1 VSRKKNNRL
10 SIEGSLARAAVLVL
24 VVVSLLTTTATRALA
39 PPPDGTPPI
48 ANAGPDQTVNEDTPV
63 AFDGSGSTDNVGIVN
78 YTWALPAAV
87 GPARPVVNLS
97 IGGSAAAFDP
107 VRPLLYLLG
116 SRNVSVVNLTTGLV
130 DRVFPIDHVATYPMS
145 LTVAPRGAYMAVG
158 IPFGERGYY
167 FFGPF
172 QSYVATFDLVTQT
185 KIGEFFIDEDVYRT
199 LVTDDGYAIVAG
211 GSGQWSALH
220 MMNAKDGTVSPQTAT
235 IWQYSS
241 IALHPSETRL
251 YSLEDDGLYPPSVHR
266 FDFAPGLG
274 FTGGYDWPYF
284 GTYPGTPLWVSRDL
298 ILTGGGYL
306 LTSRDNASED
316 MQSAGRLPGGFG
328 AAVFDSSLGLIAV
341 STGNGVAF
349 YDMTN
354 FAFLGSQGF
363 LGYAVALRFHGSELL
378 VLEGPG
384 VVAIN
389 VPRVFQYGVTTSD
402 VFPDPGTYSV
412 TLSVRDAAGN
422 SGSDTASVT
431 VLDVTP
437 PVAHAGPDQSVNEGA
452 FVTLDGSAST
462 DNVGI
467 TQYSWSFVDG
477 VSQTLYGT
485 IVSYQFQ
492 HVGTFVVT
500 LYVTD
505 GALWGTDNVTITV
518 NRDRVPPVANAGPDR
533 VAYKGGLVTF
543 DGSQSSDNLG
553 IASLNWTFFDG
564 STQVLYGTR
573 PSYRFMNVGTY
584 VITLTATD
592 VESNTATD
600 TLTVSV
606 RDLSLVGQERPAGFR
621 IGIPVGWDVTFD
633 SYAPGIGPADL
644 VATDRAIGGATV
656 AVSSRF
662 TQVQDTDDYRLAT
675 ARSMIVS
682 LQNQDGY
689 LIIIKEPEIV
699 SMPRARAAVFEV
711 SLSGAHLWQTWAVFV
726 SVGYQRILFV
736 VGSADSDSFEA
747 YRPVF
752 DAAIA
757 SAEVLRPPEPAQTM
771 GVVLVAVLGLTI
783 GPLVGIL
790 AWLSYRARRAPV
802 PRPVGEISAAP
813 VATEM
818 RGAASE
824 ETRAAPSATTW
835 PRFCPRCGL
844 PSAPQGTFCGRCG
857 FKLR

>member
-1 VSRKKNNRL
+1 MSCKTGKRS
-10 SIEGSLARAAVLVL
+10 SIDRSLARVVLL
-24 VVVSLLTTTATRALA
+24 VVVVASLLTTTATRALA
-39 PPPDGTPPI
+39 PAPDVTPPI
-48 ANAGPDQTVNEDTPV
+48 ANAGPDQTVNEDVPV
-63 AFDGSGSTDNVGIVN
+63 AFDGSGSTDNVGVVN
-78 YTWALPAAV
+78 YTWALPAATS
-87 GPARPVVNLS
+87 PARPVVSVS
-97 IGGSAAAFDP
+97 IGGAAAFDP

-116 SRNVSVVNLTTGLV
+116 SRNVSVVNLTTGSV
-130 DRVFPIDHVATYPMS
+130 DRVFPLNHVPTYPMS

-220 MMNAKDGTVSPQTAT
+220 MMNARNGTVSPQTAT

-241 IALHPSETRL
+241 VALHPSETRL

-266 FDFAPGLG
+266 FDFVPGLG

-306 LTSRDNASED
+306 LTSRDNASDD
-316 MQSAGRLPGGFG
+316 MQSAGRLPGGY
-328 AAVFDSSLGLIAV
+328 ASAVFDSSLGLIAV

-349 YDMTN
+349 YDIAN

-363 LGYAVALRFHGSELL
+363 PGYAAALRFRGSELL
-378 VLEGPG
+378 VLEGAD
-384 VVAIN
+384 VVAID
-389 VPRVFQYGVTTSD
+389 VPRVFQYGVTTSY
-402 VFPDPGTYSV
+402 VFPDPGIYSV
-412 TLSVRDAAGN
+412 TLTVRDAAGN
-422 SGSDTASVT
+422 SGTDAASVT

-437 PVAHAGPDQSVNEGA
+437 PVAHAGPDQSVDEGA
-452 FVTLDGSAST
+452 FVTLDGSASA

-467 TQYSWSFVDG
+467 TQYSWSFIDG
-477 VSQTLYGT
+477 VPQTLYGT

-500 LYVTD
+500 LSVTD
-505 GALWGTDNVTITV
+505 GANWATDSVTIVV
-518 NRDRVPPVANAGPDR
+518 NRDRVPPAANAGPDR
-533 VAYKGGLVTF
+533 VVYEGGLVSF
-543 DGSQSSDNLG
+543 DGSQSTDNLG
-553 IASLNWTFFDG
+553 IASLTWTFLDG
-564 STQVLYGTR
+564 STQVLYGSR
-573 PSYRFMNVGTY
+573 PSYRFMNAGTY
-584 VITLTATD
+584 VITLTVTD

-606 RDLSLVGQERPAGFR
+606 RDVSLVAQERPAGFR
-621 IGIPVGWDVTFD
+621 IGVPAGWDVAFD
-633 SYAPGIGPADL
+633 AYAPGIGPADL
-644 VATDRAIGGATV
+644 VATDRAMGGATV

-662 TQVQDTDDYRLAT
+662 TQVQDTDDYRLAA
-675 ARSMIVS
+675 ARSMLAS
-682 LQNQDGY
+682 LQNQYGY
-689 LIIIKEPEIV
+689 YIVIGEPKIV
-699 SMPRARAAVFEV
+699 SMPHARAAVFEV
-711 SLSGAHLWQTWAVFV
+711 NLTGPHLRQTWAVFV
-726 SVGYQRILFV
+726 SVGYQRVLFV

-771 GVVLVAVLGLTI
+771 AIVLVAVLGLTI

-802 PRPVGEISAAP
+802 PRPVGESSAAA
-813 VATEM
+813 VMNET
-818 RGAASE
+818 RGAASA
-824 ETRAAPSATTW
+824 ETGAPLSPTPW

>member
-1 VSRKKNNRL
+1 
-10 SIEGSLARAAVLVL
+10 
-24 VVVSLLTTTATRALA
+24 
-39 PPPDGTPPI
+39 
-48 ANAGPDQTVNEDTPV
+48 
-63 AFDGSGSTDNVGIVN
+63 
-78 YTWALPAAV
+78 
-87 GPARPVVNLS
+87 
-97 IGGSAAAFDP
+97 
-107 VRPLLYLLG
+107 
-116 SRNVSVVNLTTGLV
+116 
-130 DRVFPIDHVATYPMS
+130 
-145 LTVAPRGAYMAVG
+145 MAVG

-220 MMNAKDGTVSPQTAT
+220 MMNARNGTVSPQTAT

-241 IALHPSETRL
+241 VALHPSETRL

-266 FDFAPGLG
+266 FDFVAGLG

-306 LTSRDNASED
+306 LTSRDNASDD
-316 MQSAGRLPGGFG
+316 MQSAGRLPGGY
-328 AAVFDSSLGLIAV
+328 ASAVFDSSLGLIAV

-349 YDMTN
+349 YDIAN

-363 LGYAVALRFHGSELL
+363 PGYAAALRFRGSELL
-378 VLEGPG
+378 VLEGAD
-384 VVAIN
+384 VVAID
-389 VPRVFQYGVTTSD
+389 VPRVFQYGVTTSY
-402 VFPDPGTYSV
+402 VFPDPGIYSV
-412 TLSVRDAAGN
+412 TLTVRDAAGN
-422 SGSDTASVT
+422 SGTDAASVT

-437 PVAHAGPDQSVNEGA
+437 PVAHAGPDQSVDEGA
-452 FVTLDGSAST
+452 FVTLDGSASA

-467 TQYSWSFVDG
+467 TQYSWSFIDG
-477 VSQTLYGT
+477 VPQTLYGT

-500 LYVTD
+500 LSVTD
-505 GALWGTDNVTITV
+505 GANWATDSVTIVV
-518 NRDRVPPVANAGPDR
+518 NRDRVPPAANAGPDR
-533 VAYKGGLVTF
+533 VVYEGGLVSF
-543 DGSQSSDNLG
+543 DGSQSTDNLG
-553 IASLNWTFFDG
+553 IASLTWTFLDG
-564 STQVLYGTR
+564 STQVLYGSR
-573 PSYRFMNVGTY
+573 PSYRFMNAGTY
-584 VITLTATD
+584 VITLTVTD

-606 RDLSLVGQERPAGFR
+606 RDVSLVAQERPAGFR
-621 IGIPVGWDVTFD
+621 IGVPAGWDVAFD
-633 SYAPGIGPADL
+633 AYAPGIGPADL
-644 VATDRAIGGATV
+644 VATDRAMGGATV

-662 TQVQDTDDYRLAT
+662 TQVQDTDDYRLAA
-675 ARSMIVS
+675 ARSMLAS
-682 LQNQDGY
+682 LQNQYGY
-689 LIIIKEPEIV
+689 YIVIGEPKIV
-699 SMPRARAAVFEV
+699 SMPHARAAVFEV
-711 SLSGAHLWQTWAVFV
+711 NLTGPHLRQTWAVFV
-726 SVGYQRILFV
+726 SVGYQRVLFV

-771 GVVLVAVLGLTI
+771 AIVLVAVLGLTI

-802 PRPVGEISAAP
+802 PRPVGESSAAA
-813 VATEM
+813 VMNET
-818 RGAASE
+818 RGAASA
-824 ETRAAPSATTW
+824 ETGAPLSPTPW

>member
-1 VSRKKNNRL
+1 VSRKTTKRM
-10 SIEGSLARAAVLVL
+10 SIDRSLASAVLL
-24 VVVSLLTTTATRALA
+24 VVVVASLLTTTATRALA
-39 PPPDGTPPI
+39 PPPDVTPPI
-48 ANAGPDQTVNEDTPV
+48 ANAGPDQTVNEDVPV
-63 AFDGSGSTDNVGIVN
+63 AFDGSGSTDNVGVVN
-78 YTWALPAAV
+78 YTWALPAAA
-87 GPARPVVNLS
+87 GSARPVVNLS
-97 IGGSAAAFDP
+97 IGGPAAFDP
-107 VRPLLYLLG
+107 VRPLLYFLG

-130 DRVFPIDHVATYPMS
+130 DRVFPLDHVPTYPMS
-145 LTVAPRGAYMAVG
+145 LAVAPRGAYMAVG

-185 KIGEFFIDEDVYRT
+185 KVGEFFIDEDVYRT
-199 LVTDDGYAIVAG
+199 LATDDGYAIVAG

-220 MMNAKDGTVSPQTAT
+220 MMNARNGTVSPRTAT

-306 LTSRDNASED
+306 LTSRDNASQD
-316 MQSAGRLPGGFG
+316 MQSAGRLPGGF
-328 AAVFDSSLGLIAV
+328 ASAVFDSSLGLIAV

-349 YDMTN
+349 YDMAN

-363 LGYAVALRFHGSELL
+363 PGYAAALRFRGSELL
-378 VLEGPG
+378 VLEGAE
-384 VVAIN
+384 VVAID
-389 VPRVFQYGVTTSD
+389 VPRVFHYGVTTSY

-412 TLSVRDAAGN
+412 TLTVRDAAGN
-422 SGSDTASVT
+422 SGSDAASVT

-437 PVAHAGPDQSVNEGA
+437 PVAHAGPDQSVDEGA

-467 TQYSWSFVDG
+467 TQYSWSFIDV
-477 VSQTLYGT
+477 VAQTLYGT

-500 LYVTD
+500 LSITD
-505 GALWGTDNVTITV
+505 GANWATDNVTIVV

-533 VAYKGGLVTF
+533 IVYKGGLVSF
-543 DGSQSSDNLG
+543 DGSQSTDNLG
-553 IASLNWTFFDG
+553 IASLTWTFLDG
-564 STQVLYGTR
+564 STQVLYGSR

-584 VITLTATD
+584 VITLTVTD

-606 RDLSLVGQERPAGFR
+606 RDVSLVAQERPAGFR
-621 IGIPVGWDVTFD
+621 IGVPTGWDIAFAA
-633 SYAPGIGPADL
+633 YAPGIGPADL
-644 VATDRAIGGATV
+644 VATDPAMGGASL

-675 ARSMIVS
+675 ARSMLAS
-682 LQNQDGY
+682 LQNQYGY
-689 LIIIKEPEIV
+689 YIVITEPKIV
-699 SMPRARAAVFEV
+699 SMPHARAAVFEV
-711 SLSGAHLWQTWAVFV
+711 NLTGPHLRQTWAVFV
-726 SVGYQRILFV
+726 SLGYQRVLFV
-736 VGSADSDSFEA
+736 VGSSDSDSFEG
-747 YRPVF
+747 YRSVF

-771 GVVLVAVLGLTI
+771 GIVLVAVLGLTI

-802 PRPVGEISAAP
+802 PRPVGESSAAA
-813 VATEM
+813 VM
-818 RGAASE
+818 N
-824 ETRAAPSATTW
+824 ETRGTASAETTATLSSTPW

-857 FKLR
+857 YKLR